1 MHKET
6 RGKTLYAGKVQSSI
20 SEKLQQGVEVHQGGD
35 YQRAEAVYKEVLAK
49 SPNNVDALH
58 LLGLVLIHTKRPE
71 GGVELI
77 DRALAIRPND
87 AEAHNNRGAALMA
100 LKRFDEALASFEAAL
115 SLRPGFVA
123 LSNRGNALQELKR
136 LDEALVSYDQ
146 ALTI

>member
-1 MHKET
+1 M
-6 RGKTLYAGKVQSSI
+6 YAGKVQSSI

-58 LLGLVLIHTKRPE
+58 LLGLVLIQTKRPE

-100 LKRFDEALASFEAAL
+100 LNRFDEALASFEAAL

-146 ALTI
+146 ALKI